1 MTPET
6 NEAYRLQAVHVTG
19 SAWLCVEA
27 SAAALRGTTGVR
39 VLQALSVFKALRIGA
54 AVLAAACLLSASG
67 LAGGGARLGS
77 VPVLA
82 LSLMAAGC
90 AFAWQKLCRQIEK
103 FYFTDYKH
111 SET

>member
-1 MTPET
+1 M
-6 NEAYRLQAVHVTG
+6 ARSLHLQTERVT
-19 SAWLCVEA
+19 SVVLLCVDA
-27 SAAALRGTTGVR
+27 SAAVLTTGRR
-39 VLQALSVFKALRIGA
+39 VLQALSVFKALRVGA

-67 LAGGGARLGS
+67 LVGGGAKLAS

-82 LSLMAAGC
+82 LSLTAAGC
-90 AFAWQKLCRQIEK
+90 AFAWQKLCRQIGN